1 MSAEKKERSLV
12 RKLSE
17 VMGEVERIAKNG
29 RNDHFNYDFATEADI
44 SEAVRG
50 HMASRHLMLVPS
62 VEKTEWEVL
71 TSAKGAPKKICTL
84 TVTYTLM
91 DGDSGEEMKFTILG
105 QGEDS
110 GDKATYKAMTGATKF
125 ALMKL
130 FLIPTGNDPEKDNE
144 NRYTPK
150 PGGDRPSEDAPSAPH
165 GGEPIRDKSTTVKFG
180 KTKGKFLCDIPD
192 EDLSWQ
198 LTAAKKSADAN
209 DPKWGK
215 SNKEW
220 LAIVQAE
227 TVRRLGMSGA
237 FAKPAP
243 APPEQKAQQPSNW
256 QRIVELGALFGKTEA
271 AMRSFCTQVIPGK
284 TANTVGPEEVRKV
297 QVALGALGKPL
308 DAGELP
314 LYPGVE

>member
-1 MSAEKKERSLV
+1 MSAEITQRSLV
-12 RKLSE
+12 KKLSE

-50 HMASRHLMLVPS
+50 HMAARHLLLVPS

-84 TVTYTLM
+84 TVQYTLM

-130 FLIPTGNDPEKDNE
+130 FLIPTGNDPEKDGE
-144 NRYTPK
+144 NRYTPTRSHG
-150 PGGDRPSEDAPSAPH
+150 PEIDQRPTAIGRAT

-192 EDLSWQ
+192 EDLAWQ

-209 DPKWGK
+209 DPKWGA
-215 SNKEW
+215 SNKVW
-220 LAIVQAE
+220 LQTVQAE
-227 TVRRLGMSGA
+227 TVRRLGMGA
-237 FAKPAP
+237 PPAGDPAP
-243 APPEQKAQQPSNW
+243 APVAPGNW
-256 QRIVELGALFGKTEA
+256 QKIVELGALFGKTEA
-271 AMRSFCTQVIPGK
+271 QMKSFCSSVLPGK
-284 TANTVGPEEVRKV
+284 TKLTAADVQTV
-297 QVALGALGKPL
+297 QAALSATAKPL
-308 DAGELP
+308 DSDELP
-314 LYPGVE
+314 LYPGVG